1 MMIESMS
8 ERMSDPTQE
17 KSMYQNEP
25 ALSHNERLAQ
35 EIRRGVS
42 HALAEDLG
50 YLPLQQG
57 DITASL
63 IPTSQQATATIITR
77 EDCVVCGVAWVD
89 EVFQQLSEQ
98 VVIQWHVKDGD
109 VVSSNTVLC
118 EISGPARMLLTG
130 ERTALNFLQT
140 LSGTATT
147 TAQYVALLG
156 DSKTKLLDT
165 RKTLPG
171 LRLAQKYA
179 VSCGGGKNHRIGLY
193 DAFLIKENHIAAAG
207 SINAAVAT
215 ARQNFPGKPV
225 EVEVEDLTE
234 LQQALQAGADIIMLD
249 NFYIADI
256 QQAVAMNQG
265 QAKLEVSGN
274 ITSEALKALSSTG
287 VDYISSG
294 ALTKNVKAIDLS
306 MRLRSL

>member
-1 MMIESMS
+1 M
-8 ERMSDPTQE
+8 
-17 KSMYQNEP
+17 
-25 ALSHNERLAQ
+25 Q

-50 YLPLQQG
+50 YLPIQQG

-63 IPTSQQATATIITR
+63 IPAAQQATATVITR
-77 EDCVVCGVAWVD
+77 EDCVVCGTMWVD
-89 EVFQQLSEQ
+89 EVFAQLSDQ
-98 VVIQWHVKDGD
+98 AVLHWFVKDGD
-109 VVSSNTVLC
+109 KVTANTVLC
-118 EISGPARMLLTG
+118 EISGPARILLTG
-130 ERTALNFLQT
+130 ERSALNFLQT

-147 TAQYVALLG
+147 TAKYVALLSG
-156 DSKTKLLDT
+156 SKTRLLDT

-171 LRLAQKYA
+171 MRLAQKYA

-207 SINAAVAT
+207 SIVKAVQS

-234 LQQALQAGADIIMLD
+234 LEQALAAGADIIMLD
-249 NFYIADI
+249 NFHIADI
-256 QQAVAMNQG
+256 IQAVALNQG
-265 QAKLEVSGN
+265 KAKLEVSGN
-274 ITSEALKALSSTG
+274 VTAESLKALAGTN

-294 ALTKNVKAIDLS
+294 ALTKNVQAIDLS
-306 MRLRSL
+306 MRLRSR

>member
-1 MMIESMS
+1 MMTAQHS
-8 ERMSDPTQE
+8 EIP
-17 KSMYQNEP
+17 
-25 ALSHNERLAQ
+25 LSQQERLQQ

-50 YLPLQQG
+50 YLPLLQG

-63 IPTSQQATATIITR
+63 IPEQQQAIATIITR
-77 EDCVVCGVAWVD
+77 EDCVICGVDWVE

-98 VVIQWHVKDGD
+98 VVLQWHVKDGD
-109 VVSSNTVLC
+109 EVKANTLLV
-118 EISGPARMLLTG
+118 EISGPARILLTG

-147 TAQYVALLG
+147 TARYVALLAG
-156 DSKTKLLDT
+156 SKTRLLDT

-171 LRLAQKYA
+171 MRLAQKYA
-179 VSCGGGKNHRIGLY
+179 VSCGGGKNHRMGLY

-207 SINAAVAT
+207 GITAAVQA
-215 ARQNFPGKPV
+215 ARHNFPGKPV

-234 LQQALQAGADIIMLD
+234 LEQALNAQADIIMLD
-249 NFYIADI
+249 NFHIADI
-256 QQAVAMNQG
+256 QQAVQLNQG
-265 QAKLEVSGN
+265 RAKLEVSGN

-287 VDYISSG
+287 VDFISSG
-294 ALTKNVKAIDLS
+294 ALTKNVQAIDLS
-306 MRLRSL
+306 MRLRTL

>member
-1 MMIESMS
+1 MMITAMS
-8 ERMSDPTQE
+8 EAMPNQQGPNNPDF
-17 KSMYQNEP
+17 
-25 ALSHNERLAQ
+25 SHNERLAQ

-63 IPTSQQATATIITR
+63 IPIDHQATATIITR

-89 EVFQQLSEQ
+89 EVFQQLSDQ

-109 VVSSNTVLC
+109 AVGSNTLLC

-207 SINAAVAT
+207 SIKAAVTT

-256 QQAVAMNQG
+256 QQAVTMNQG

>member
-1 MMIESMS
+1 MMTAQHS
-8 ERMSDPTQE
+8 EIP
-17 KSMYQNEP
+17 
-25 ALSHNERLAQ
+25 LSQQERLQQ

-50 YLPLQQG
+50 YLPLLQG

-63 IPTSQQATATIITR
+63 IPEQQQAIATIITR
-77 EDCVVCGVAWVD
+77 EDCVICGVDWVE

-98 VVIQWHVKDGD
+98 VVLQWHVKDGD
-109 VVSSNTVLC
+109 EVKANTLLV
-118 EISGPARMLLTG
+118 EISGPARILLTG

-147 TAQYVALLG
+147 TARYVALLAG
-156 DSKTKLLDT
+156 SKTRLLDT

-171 LRLAQKYA
+171 MRLAQKYA
-179 VSCGGGKNHRIGLY
+179 VSCGGGKNHRMGLY

-207 SINAAVAT
+207 GITAAVQA
-215 ARQNFPGKPV
+215 ARHNFPGKPV

-234 LQQALQAGADIIMLD
+234 LEQALKAQADIIMLD
-249 NFYIADI
+249 NFHIADI
-256 QQAVAMNQG
+256 QQAVQLNQG
-265 QAKLEVSGN
+265 RAKLEVSGN

-287 VDYISSG
+287 VDFISSG
-294 ALTKNVKAIDLS
+294 ALTKNVQAIDLS
-306 MRLRSL
+306 MRLRTL

>member
-1 MMIESMS
+1 MTEL
-8 ERMSDPTQE
+8 TQ
-17 KSMYQNEP
+17 Q
-25 ALSHNERLAQ
+25 ERLMH
-35 EIRRGVS
+35 EIKQGVS

-63 IPTSQQATATIITR
+63 IPHEQAAIATVITR
-77 EDCVVCGVAWVD
+77 EDCVICGTAWVD
-89 EVFQQLSEQ
+89 EVFAQLSEQ
-98 VVIQWHVKDGD
+98 VVIQWHVADGD
-109 VVSSNTVLC
+109 RVKANSLLC
-118 EISGPARMLLTG
+118 EISGPARILLTG

-147 TAQYVALLG
+147 TSQYVALLG
-156 DSKTKLLDT
+156 GSKTRLLDT

-179 VSCGGGKNHRIGLY
+179 VSCGGGKNHRMGLY

-207 SINAAVAT
+207 SIANAVNT
-215 ARQNFPGKPV
+215 ARANFPGKPV

-234 LQQALQAGADIIMLD
+234 LEQALAANADIIMLD
-249 NFYIADI
+249 NFHIADI
-256 QQAVAMNQG
+256 VKAVSINKG
-265 QAKLEVSGN
+265 KAKLEVSGN
-274 ITSEALKALSSTG
+274 ITAEALKSLSTTG

-294 ALTKNVKAIDLS
+294 ALTKNVRAIDLS
-306 MRLRSL
+306 MRLRVQTLTK

>member
-1 MMIESMS
+1 MMT
-8 ERMSDPTQE
+8 DQH
-17 KSMYQNEP
+17 P
-25 ALSHNERLAQ
+25 AAPINQPEALQQ
-35 EIRRGVS
+35 EIRRSVS

-63 IPTSQQATATIITR
+63 IPAAQQATATIITR
-77 EDCVVCGVAWVD
+77 EDCVICGVGWVE
-89 EVFQQLSEQ
+89 EVFQQLSDQ
-98 VVIQWHVKDGD
+98 VVLQWHVKDGD
-109 VVSSNTVLC
+109 VVKANSLLV
-118 EISGPARMLLTG
+118 EISGPARILLTG

-147 TAQYVALLG
+147 TARYVALLEG
-156 DSKTKLLDT
+156 SKTRLLDT

-207 SINAAVAT
+207 GIANAVHT

-234 LQQALQAGADIIMLD
+234 LAQALDAGADIIMLD
-249 NFYIADI
+249 NFHIADI
-256 QQAVAMNQG
+256 QQAVQLNQG
-265 QAKLEVSGN
+265 RAKLEVSGN
-274 ITSEALKALSSTG
+274 ITSDALKALSSTG
-287 VDYISSG
+287 VDFISSG
-294 ALTKNVKAIDLS
+294 ALTKNVQAIDLS
-306 MRLRSL
+306 MRLRTN

>member
-1 MMIESMS
+1 MTEASI
-8 ERMSDPTQE
+8 
-17 KSMYQNEP
+17 QNTMQNSGPE
-25 ALSHNERLAQ
+25 LSHNERLAQ

-50 YLPLQQG
+50 YLPLHQG

-63 IPTSQQATATIITR
+63 IPQEQQATATIMTR

-89 EVFQQLSEQ
+89 EVFQQLSDQ
-98 VVIQWHVKDGD
+98 VVIQWHVKDGEA
-109 VVSSNTVLC
+109 VNSNTLLC

-207 SINAAVAT
+207 SIQAAVTT

-234 LQQALQAGADIIMLD
+234 LQQALDAGADIIMLD

-256 QQAVAMNQG
+256 QQAVAINQG
-265 QAKLEVSGN
+265 RAKLEVSGN

>member
-1 MMIESMS
+1 MQ
-8 ERMSDPTQE
+8 PTQQAAE
-17 KSMYQNEP
+17 I
-25 ALSHNERLAQ
+25 SHHERLTQ

-50 YLPLQQG
+50 YLPLAQG

-63 IPTSQQATATIITR
+63 IPADQQATATIITR
-77 EDCVVCGVAWVD
+77 EDCVVCGVDWVE
-89 EVFQQLSEQ
+89 EVFQQLSDQ
-98 VVIQWHVKDGD
+98 VVIQWFVKDGD
-109 VVSSNTVLC
+109 AVTANTLLC
-118 EISGPARMLLTG
+118 EISGPARILLTG
-130 ERTALNFLQT
+130 ERTALNFLQS

-147 TAQYVALLG
+147 TAKYVALLG
-156 DSKTKLLDT
+156 NSKTRLLDT

-179 VSCGGGKNHRIGLY
+179 VTCGGGKNHRIGLY

-207 SINAAVAT
+207 SIANAVNS
-215 ARQNFPGKPV
+215 ARHNFPGKAV

-234 LQQALQAGADIIMLD
+234 LEQALKAGADIIMLD
-249 NFYIADI
+249 NFHIADI
-256 QQAVAMNQG
+256 HQAVAMNKG

-274 ITSEALKALSSTG
+274 ITSEALKALGATG

-294 ALTKNVKAIDLS
+294 ALTKNVQAIDLS